1 MSYLRFFFAEKQLR
15 DVSFEVENIKQF
27 FTRRFLMSL
36 RVIDPSS
43 RPATS
48 FNSSMTITTTP
59 SVPQVKRQRVNAS
72 LSYEQLDNPL
82 GAGRETME
90 CRVAQL
96 REWNAQLQE
105 AACAEEQ
112 QKLLEKMQQLQIVEN
127 LNAFKGAQGV
137 TGEDWKGL
145 KKECKGILGQEKL
158 PIEDFQECLAN
169 CKDRSLSSILAKR
182 IEVCILIE
190 QLMDALQQRDLGAI
204 KDVIAQFPISVLSQ
218 MLEGLQGSQTR
229 SASSH
234 HRPIIPRVY
243 FCQLNEVEERMHFL
257 QTVRA
262 RLRAAW
268 GENLMTHPEWRSN
281 LSAVVQK
288 KIKEDFGQLHAW
300 NAQLQEMN
308 CAEEQQKIL
317 RKMQQLV
324 LVERLNCFKKTVG
337 INWEEWRGY
346 REESKSILKAAVV
359 RVEEHQTQAR
369 LLQTYSQK
377 DLCKSLEILEKRRE
391 NESQIMNSAALPIA
405 LFERYL
411 SRSEDNPFRSI
422 LIDRM
427 RVRICIEQL
436 LRFLPLQNG
445 DLISNVID
453 HFPENSLLPL
463 LEDIQKIQ
471 TFPIATDHRLS
482 VKAYFCARGP
492 LEEEIPLKR
501 MHFLQRFCS
510 QLHWAWGVSF
520 LEQPEWELNTHLQRS

>member
-1 MSYLRFFFAEKQLR
+1 
-15 DVSFEVENIKQF
+15 
-27 FTRRFLMSL
+27 MSL

-43 RPATS
+43 PPATS
-48 FNSSMTITTTP
+48 FNSSMTTTTTP
-59 SVPQVKRQRVNAS
+59 SVLPIKRQRMNAA
-72 LSYEQLDNPL
+72 LSYEQLANPL

-105 AACAEEQ
+105 EACAEEQ

-127 LNAFKGAQGV
+127 LNAFKGIQGV
-137 TGEDWKGL
+137 NGE
-145 KKECKGILGQEKL
+145 ECKGILGQKKL
-158 PIEDFQECLAN
+158 PIEDFHECFAN
-169 CKDRSLSSILAKR
+169 CKDRSLRSILANR

-218 MLEGLQGSQTR
+218 MLEGLQRSQTR

-243 FCQLNEVEERMHFL
+243 FCQLNEVEERIHFL
-257 QTVRA
+257 QTVRT
-262 RLRAAW
+262 RLQAAW
-268 GENLMTHPEWRSN
+268 GENLMAHPGWGLN

-288 KIKEDFGQLHAW
+288 KIKEDFAQLHVW
-300 NAQLQEMN
+300 NTQLQEMN

-337 INWEEWRGY
+337 MNWDEWRGY
-346 REESKSILKAAVV
+346 REESKSILKAAIA
-359 RVEEHQTQAR
+359 RVEEHQAQAC

-377 DLCKSLEILEKRRE
+377 ALCRSLEILEKRRE
-391 NESQIMNSAALPIA
+391 KEPVVMNSAALPIA

-411 SRSEDNPFRSI
+411 SSSKDNPFRSI

-436 LRFLPLQNG
+436 SRFLPLQNG
-445 DLISNVID
+445 DLISKVID

-463 LEDIQKIQ
+463 LEDIQMIQ

-482 VKAYFCARGP
+482 LKAYFCARGP

-501 MHFLQRFCS
+501 MHFLQLFCA
-510 QLHWAWGVSF
+510 QLYGAWGGS
-520 LEQPEWELNTHLQRS
+520 LMEHPEWDLNTHLQK